1 MLGGVDLGCFLDGPV
16 VEPEDDIMIIIKLG
30 TGNGHGLVGVMRED
44 GERAGGIKGK
54 APNGVGINV
63 MLIED
68 TLDGIADTSPNVV
81 CRLFL
86 HHRVS

>member
-1 MLGGVDLGCFLDGPV
+1 MLGSVDLGCFFDGPV
-16 VEPEDDIMIIIKLG
+16 VKPEDDIMIIIKSG
-30 TGNGHGLVGVMRED
+30 TGDGHGLVGVMGEN

-54 APNGVGINV
+54 PPNGVGINA

-81 CRLFL
+81 C
-86 HHRVS
+86 